1 MLEALAAAG
10 ARAVP
15 PGRKTLYV
23 RRGDALD
30 AYRAG
35 GDAEHGAEVPEAEVR
50 AVVRGGRRAVAGYGG
65 RSVLLVPLE
74 SGGERLGALAVEAV
88 PGGTARGTAAHPSGP
103 PGRGGGGLDLVADCC
118 APALRAHSVRG
129 PPADAMEAARAGVF
143 AWDLTADD
151 VYRDERTCTVFGVDP
166 GAFDGSGE
174 TFFRRLHPDD
184 VPPVQG
190 AIAEVTASAAGTVR
204 ADGAAGAYRIGYR
217 VVHGDGSVH
226 RLTELGRVVPDE
238 RGRPV
243 RALGLVYESGDGDG
257 APEAAPRTGGARD
270 AFLHTLTRALS
281 RAVTVAD
288 VTRVMTDLARPALGA
303 ENLVLGV
310 VEGGRLQIVG
320 GSRVAPGPRRLRAA
334 AHEAMAGAAVRERP
348 LFVEDLSGPWGAA
361 AAGALPPRAWA
372 VLSLGPVDRAPGAC
386 LIPFAGPRRF
396 GAEERTF
403 YTAVAVILA
412 QSLERA
418 RLFDTQLQRATDLQ
432 QGMQIGGD
440 WYDAPALGDGTA
452 ALVIGDVQGHDA
464 HASAVMGRLRV
475 ALRAC
480 AEPGLAPGAVLGQV
494 NRVLCDLDTDRFAT
508 CAYLVLSPAG
518 GVLRGARAGHPHP
531 VRVGPG
537 AVEELRLDGGL
548 PLGVDPGAVYP
559 TTADVLGGR
568 DVLLLFT
575 DGLVERRDADIDT
588 CVRGM
593 AEDLRRWRAGARGR
607 GEDLDALVDFL
618 AGREAPDRIDDV
630 ALLAVRRGGSAPGR
644 GREPRPGRASAGA

>member
-1 MLEALAAAG
+1 MGGALTRSG
-10 ARAVP
+10 G
-15 PGRKTLYV
+15 PGP
-23 RRGDALD
+23 
-30 AYRAG
+30 G
-35 GDAEHGAEVPEAEVR
+35 GLSDLL
-50 AVVRGGRRAVAGYGG
+50 RRA
-65 RSVLLVPLE
+65 
-74 SGGERLGALAVEAV
+74 
-88 PGGTARGTAAHPSGP
+88 
-103 PGRGGGGLDLVADCC
+103 
-118 APALRAHSVRG
+118 
-129 PPADAMEAARAGVF
+129 
-143 AWDLTADD
+143 
-151 VYRDERTCTVFGVDP
+151 
-166 GAFDGSGE
+166 
-174 TFFRRLHPDD
+174 
-184 VPPVQG
+184 
-190 AIAEVTASAAGTVR
+190 
-204 ADGAAGAYRIGYR
+204 
-217 VVHGDGSVH
+217 
-226 RLTELGRVVPDE
+226 
-238 RGRPV
+238 
-243 RALGLVYESGDGDG
+243 
-257 APEAAPRTGGARD
+257 
-270 AFLHTLTRALS
+270 
-281 RAVTVAD
+281 
-288 VTRVMTDLARPALGA
+288 
-303 ENLVLGV
+303 
-310 VEGGRLQIVG
+310 
-320 GSRVAPGPRRLRAA
+320 
-334 AHEAMAGAAVRERP
+334 
-348 LFVEDLSGPWGAA
+348 
-361 AAGALPPRAWA
+361 
-372 VLSLGPVDRAPGAC
+372 
-386 LIPFAGPRRF
+386 RRF

-432 QGMQIGGD
+432 QAMLPAGLPALDALSARARYLPGTQGMQIGGD